1 MRCAET
7 LFFDY
12 LRQHKLQIRVIRIFN
27 TYGLRMHPNDG
38 RVVSNFIVQ
47 GLKGEPITLYGTGS
61 QSRSFCY
68 VDDLVTGMI
77 AMMDQDEL
85 VGPVNLGNPAEFT
98 ILELATL
105 VKELTGSK
113 SEIVFQPLPQDDP
126 VRRCPDITLA
136 KAKLRWEPTI
146 PLRDGLTRTVAFF
159 RELLA
164 SE

>member
-1 MRCAET
+1 
-7 LFFDY
+7 
-12 LRQHKLQIRVIRIFN
+12 
-27 TYGLRMHPNDG
+27 MHPNDG

-47 GLKGEPITLYGTGS
+47 ALKGAPITLYGTGS

-85 VGPVNLGNPAEFT
+85 IGPVNLGNPGEFT
-98 ILELATL
+98 ILELANL

-113 SEIVFQPLPQDDP
+113 SEIVFKPLPQDDP

-136 KAKLRWEPTI
+136 KAKLGWEPMI
-146 PLRDGLTRTVAFF
+146 ALRDGLVRTIEYF
-159 RELLA
+159 RSHAGVLPG
-164 SE
+164 